1 MAKLRIIPLGGIGEI
16 GKNMTA
22 FEYGDDL
29 IVVDCGSI
37 FPRQDMLGIDLVIP
51 DITYLTNNRERVRAY
66 LFTHGHEDHIGA
78 VPYVFPH
85 VPAPVYGT
93 KLTCALIRGK
103 LTEHN
108 IGGIQ
113 LNVIKPRDTVQIGAF
128 SVQFMKV
135 SHSIAGAVAMAI
147 TCPAGTVVITGD
159 FKIDYTPID
168 GEVTDLGSLAAWGN
182 KGVLALLADSTNV
195 ERPGYTMSEKK
206 IAETFHGLFKDADG
220 RIIIAMFASNLH
232 RIQQVV
238 DLCIAFKRKICFVG
252 RSMINVTKLAME
264 IGELRIPQDVYI
276 ELGDLECYEDH
287 EIVVMTTGSQG
298 EPMSGLTRMANSE
311 HRRLQIREGDTVIIS
326 ATPIPGNEI
335 MVSRIIDQLYRCG
348 AKVVYNRI
356 ADVHVSGHACQEEL
370 KLIQALVRPKY
381 FIPVHGE
388 YRMLQRHAQ
397 IAMDMGMP
405 EDHAIILELGQAL
418 ELSEDE
424 ASITGPI
431 PTGSIM
437 VDGLGVG
444 DVGNVVLRD
453 RKHLSQDGLIIVVV
467 GVSRETGQLVSGPE
481 LISRGFVYVRENEEL
496 ISGARNVAM
505 DVLARY
511 DHIEQSD
518 WTSIKNGIKDEV
530 HTYLL
535 SQIKRNPMIL
545 PIIMET

>member
-1 MAKLRIIPLGGIGEI
+1 MEKLRIIPLGGLGEI

-22 FEYGDDL
+22 FEYGDD
-29 IVVDCGSI
+29 IVVVDCGSI
-37 FPRQDMLGIDLVIP
+37 FPKQDMLGVDLVIP
-51 DITYLTNNRERVRAY
+51 DITYLIRNRERVRAF
-66 LFTHGHEDHIGA
+66 LITHGHEDHIGA
-78 VPYVFPH
+78 TPYVFKNIS
-85 VPAPVYGT
+85 APVYGT

-103 LTEHN
+103 LAEHHIHN
-108 IGGIQ
+108 IQ

-128 SVQFMKV
+128 SVQFIKV

-147 TCPAGTVVITGD
+147 TCPAGTVIMTGD

-168 GEVTDLGSLAAWGN
+168 GEVTDLNTLAEWGSR
-182 KGVLALLADSTNV
+182 GVLALLADSTNV
-195 ERPGYTMSEKK
+195 ERPGYTMSERK
-206 IAETFHGLFKDADG
+206 IGETFHGLFKDAKG

-238 DLCIAFKRKICFVG
+238 DNCIEFGRKICFVG
-252 RSMINVTKLAME
+252 RSMVNVTRLAME
-264 IGELRIPQDVYI
+264 IGELKIPAEVYA
-276 ELGDLECYEDH
+276 EVGDLDCYNDD
-287 EIVVMTTGSQG
+287 EIVVLTTGSQG

-311 HRRLQIREGDTVIIS
+311 HRKLQIREGDTVIVS
-326 ATPIPGNEI
+326 ATPIPGNEV
-335 MVSRIIDQLYRCG
+335 MVSRILDQLYRCG
-348 AKVVYNRI
+348 ANVIYNRI

-370 KLIQALVRPKY
+370 KLMHTLVKPRY

-388 YRMLQRHAQ
+388 YRMLHRHAKLAQ
-397 IAMDMGMP
+397 ELGMP
-405 EDHAIILELGQAL
+405 EDHTIILEMGQAL

-431 PTGSIM
+431 PTGSVL

-467 GVSRETGQLVSGPE
+467 GVSKETGQVTSGPE

-496 ISGARNVAM
+496 ISGARNVVM
-505 DVLARY
+505 DVLQRY
-511 DHIEQSD
+511 DRIEQSD
-518 WTSIKNGIKDEV
+518 WTPIKNGIKDEM
-530 HTYLL
+530 HTYLFDL
-535 SQIKRNPMIL
+535 IKRNPMIL